1 MLQVDWMK
9 GGGTE
14 AANYFTSPDYFL
26 EDDVK
31 AFWQGKYAAS
41 LGFKGEV
48 TYKDLKLGLNNRTP
62 DGRKLTQRDDPD
74 RRCCAHL
81 MFSVP
86 KSVSIIASIAGD
98 KRAIEVVDKA
108 VDIAMQEIQKL
119 AQRRVRKGGD
129 KPPEVT
135 GNFIYATFAHSLGRP
150 VDGTP
155 DPQLH
160 RHVVVL
166 NATKSSDGKW
176 YALDGEAIKANAP
189 YFQAFFRMEL
199 AKQIMALGYK
209 LDIENGDFE
218 IHGITKE
225 MRDKFSMRTKQVTD
239 TKDKFGY
246 TNPESIAN
254 IAKMT
259 REKKNDNHTWEQ
271 LQQIWASRLTQ
282 SELSQV
288 RDIYVS
294 SLGYGVRDTPDF
306 SAKYIE
312 KALGELTH
320 KDTWITERKLL
331 TAAMKD
337 GLGKVSMEGM
347 TSHIEHMQEK
357 GQILRKKN
365 KLTSDKAYAKFW
377 HVIDMWKAGMG
388 KHEKLGRDTY
398 NVKDPPH
405 IKALKKLMGSR
416 DTFMSVRA
424 NIKRPDAIAKAK
436 PAVNA
441 GDVKDVNNLPQED
454 VLFVT
459 AKIPDGDLP
468 TLMEQAIEADKRVV
482 FWGGLERSELEEQ
495 LRLKPIELF
504 DRPEPKPKVTKRLE
518 QFVLTMIQRGRDVIE
533 ELREP
538 ERYTRTEQA
547 SRER

>member
-26 EDDVK
+26 ENDVK

-62 DGRKLTQRDDPD
+62 DGKKLTQRDDPD

-98 KRAIEVVDKA
+98 NRAIEAVDKA
-108 VDIAMQEIQKL
+108 VDLAMQEIQKV

-135 GNFIYATFAHSLGRP
+135 SNFIYATFAHSLGRP

-155 DPQLH
+155 DPQIH

-189 YFQAFFRMEL
+189 YFQAFFRLEL

-225 MRDKFSMRTKQVTD
+225 MRDKFSMRTKQVND

-271 LQQIWASRLTQ
+271 LQQIWADRLTR
-282 SELSQV
+282 SELSQI
-288 RDIYVS
+288 RDTYVS

-306 SAKYIE
+306 SAKYID
-312 KALGELTH
+312 KALKELTH

-331 TAAMKD
+331 TAAMKE

-347 TSHIEHMQEK
+347 ESHITDLHRR

-365 KLTSDKAYAKFW
+365 KLTSEEAYEKQW
-377 HVIDMWKAGMG
+377 RVMDMWKAGMG

-398 NVKDPPH
+398 TVKDPPH
-405 IKALKKLMGSR
+405 IRALKKLMGSR
-416 DTFMSVRA
+416 DRFMSVRA
-424 NIKRPDAIAKAK
+424 NIKLNDAVKTAQGNL
-436 PAVNA
+436 NA
-441 GDVKDVNNLPQED
+441 APLKDINNPPPEE
-454 VLFVT
+454 VWFITGKV
-459 AKIPDGDLP
+459 PDGDLP
-468 TLMEQAIEADKRVV
+468 DIMEKAIELEKRVV
-482 FWGGLERSELEEQ
+482 FWGELQRSDMEEQ

-504 DRPEPKPKVTKRLE
+504 DRPEPKTTLSKRLE
-518 QFVLTMIQRGRDVIE
+518 QFILTMIQRGRDVFE
-533 ELREP
+533 ERREP
-538 ERYTRTEQA
+538 ERYT
-547 SRER
+547 SPERGG